1 MIAGVP
7 GLLNVIYVFLSV
19 VGIGLLAILNWAWI
33 NGLRPSTKFRSLSGG
48 IDQLLNDFD
57 AAEMDPVKAKK
68 AFSPGKQYMLVAT
81 ALKELGVRLYDPTTM
96 LYLWP
101 TLGALAELGD
111 IKQARR
117 LYYDGK
123 GPNFKD

>member
-7 GLLNVIYVFLSV
+7 GLLSVIYVFFSV
-19 VGIGLLAILNWAWI
+19 VGVGLIAILNWGWI
-33 NGLRPSTKFRSLSGG
+33 NGFRPSTKFRSLSGG
-48 IDQLLNDFD
+48 IDQILNDFD

-68 AFSPGKQYMLVAT
+68 GFSHGKQYILVAT
-81 ALKELGVRLYDPTTM
+81 ALKELGVSLYDPSAM

-123 GPNFKD
+123 GPSFKD

>member
-7 GLLNVIYVFLSV
+7 GSLSVIYVFLSV
-19 VGIGLLAILNWAWI
+19 VGIGLLAIMNWGWI
-33 NGLRPSTKFRSLSGG
+33 DRLRPSTKFRSLSGG

-68 AFSPGKQYMLVAT
+68 VFSPGKQYILVAT
-81 ALKELGVRLYDPTTM
+81 ALKELGIRLHDPISM
-96 LYLWP
+96 LHLWP

-111 IKQARR
+111 IKKARK
-117 LYYDGK
+117 LYFDGS
-123 GPNFKD
+123 GPNFR